1 MLSCKW
7 VFSSI
12 HQLCANFSNSSF
24 STPFENILSQKAFQ
38 RKLCPADYH
47 SRPPPFFL
55 LNQFILKGTFLLEK
69 RFLFERISDSTLN
82 RNVKKTFKPR
92 LTHVHYF
99 IYRASREKLYQK
111 CFPTFQY
118 RKFSIGIKFY
128 FVDKSNVLGF
138 FAELMEVWF
147 MNNLVYLT
155 IPCGQKKMKI
165 AL

>member
-7 VFSSI
+7 VFSSR
-12 HQLCANFSNSSF
+12 HPFCANFSNSSF
-24 STPFENILSQKAFQ
+24 STPFENILSQRLFRENCVPQTTTQQA
-38 RKLCPADYH
+38 P
-47 SRPPPFFL
+47 SFFL

-92 LTHVHYF
+92 LTHYVHCF

-128 FVDKSNVLGF
+128 FIFPVSSISQETLRPN
-138 FAELMEVWF
+138 
-147 MNNLVYLT
+147 
-155 IPCGQKKMKI
+155 P
-165 AL
+165 